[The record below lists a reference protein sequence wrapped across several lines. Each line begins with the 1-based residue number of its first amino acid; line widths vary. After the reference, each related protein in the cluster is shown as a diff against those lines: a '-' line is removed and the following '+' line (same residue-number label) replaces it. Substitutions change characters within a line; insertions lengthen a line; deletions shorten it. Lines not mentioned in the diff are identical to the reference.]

1 MSRQVILDTETTGL
15 SARMGD
21 RIIEIGCVEMQS
33 RRLSGNNWHRY
44 INPERKSEEG
54 ALAVHGIADDF
65 LLDKP
70 KFRDIAREFLD
81 YIRGA
86 EIIIHNAA
94 FDVDFLDAELELAG
108 LGKFSTYCLAVIDT
122 LKMAKSLHPGKRNSL
137 DALCERYQID
147 NSHRTLHGALLDAEL
162 LAEVY
167 VSMTRGQDSLAI
179 EVEADQPGSAAM
191 AAWLDRPRLPVLA
204 PTADELAAHESTLAK
219 IETESKGKCLWL
231 KLGATTGSG

>member
-1 MSRQVILDTETTGL
+1 MSRQVVLDTETTGL
-15 SARMGD
+15 SARLGD
-21 RIIEIGCVEMQS
+21 RIIEIGCLEMQS
-33 RRLSGNNWHRY
+33 RRPSGNNWHRY

-54 ALAVHGIADDF
+54 ALAVHGIADEF

-70 KFRDIAREFLD
+70 KFADVAHEFVE

-86 EIIIHNAA
+86 EVIIHNAP
-94 FDVDFLDAELELAG
+94 FDVEFLDTELGRAG
-108 LGKFSTYCLAVIDT
+108 LDHLSAYCTVVIDT
-122 LKMAKSLHPGKRNSL
+122 LRMARELHPGKRNGL

-147 NSHRTLHGALLDAEL
+147 NSHRTLHGALKDAEL

-179 EVEADQPGSAAM
+179 EVESAQPGSVAM
-191 AAWLDRPRLPVLA
+191 AAWTDRPRLTVHAPSAEELAEHERVLA
-204 PTADELAAHESTLAK
+204 G

-231 KLGATTGSG
+231 RLGSAAGSG